1 MSTSVTCYIV
11 HSFIPD
17 KNAAGQNILT
27 TLSTS
32 SHVSQGSTHTHCS
45 CVLLTRSCSFYDSNV
60 DICLCSVV
68 ADPLNKP
75 PELLQFL
82 SQVASKARDE
92 WEMMGLVLNIMPDQL
107 NMISKKHHN
116 PMLCY
121 SEVFT
126 TWKNKEKPAKFTWT
140 TIVEALKSPVVEENK
155 LAGDIVQWLT
165 Q

>member
-1 MSTSVTCYIV
+1 MLSLHFPPAPMSVKV
-11 HSFIPD
+11 
-17 KNAAGQNILT
+17 
-27 TLSTS
+27 
-32 SHVSQGSTHTHCS
+32 THTYCS
-45 CVLLTRSCSFYDSNV
+45 CVLLTRSCSFYNSNF

-75 PELLQFL
+75 PELLEFL
-82 SQVASKARDE
+82 SQVASKARDK

-107 NMISKKHHN
+107 NVISKKHHN

>member
-1 MSTSVTCYIV
+1 MFSLHSPPAPMSVKV
-11 HSFIPD
+11 
-17 KNAAGQNILT
+17 
-27 TLSTS
+27 
-32 SHVSQGSTHTHCS
+32 THTYCR
-45 CVLLTRSCSFYDSNV
+45 CVLLTGSSSTTF

-75 PELLQFL
+75 PELLEFL
-82 SQVASKARDE
+82 SQVASKARDK

-107 NMISKKHHN
+107 NVISKKHHN

-140 TIVEALKSPVVEENK
+140 TIIEALKSPVVEENK

>member
-1 MSTSVTCYIV
+1 MTCYCTL
-11 HSFIPD
+11 PD
-17 KNAAGQNILT
+17 KSSADQNALAP
-27 TLSTS
+27 LSIS
-32 SHVSQGSTHTHCS
+32 SHVSQGNTHLYCS
-45 CVLLTRSCSFYDSNV
+45 CAVLTGLSSFLDANFG
-60 DICLCSVV
+60 ICLCSVV
-68 ADPLNKP
+68 ANPLNKP
-75 PELLQFL
+75 PELLEFL
-82 SQVASKARDE
+82 SQVASKARDK
-92 WEMMGLVLNIMPDQL
+92 WEMIGLVLNIMPDQL
-107 NMISKKHHN
+107 NVISKKHHN